1 MKKCPQCNQFFDDEN
16 LFCLNDG
23 TPLNSPNI
31 AETQSFTDE
40 VPTVFAPRFHTPP
53 TNQQVSAT
61 NNNKWIFPVL
71 GLLVGIII
79 VLGFLVFSNRLS
91 GDKENKAETNSNR
104 ENRAET
110 NATRGVTNT
119 NGNLS
124 AEKKLT
130 ETPAQVTKKTPE
142 PVVST
147 PQIPP
152 KSYAATRIRFAKG
165 AISSTVSSSIG
176 ADGKRTFI
184 LAARSGQYLSAA
196 VNSQNGCVV
205 FSDQSA
211 NIGFTTSKGDN
222 YIYLSNNC
230 DATNFNLTVTIR

>member
-23 TPLNSPNI
+23 TPLNSPNV
-31 AETQSFTDE
+31 AETQSFTGE
-40 VPTVFAPRFHTPP
+40 VPTVFAPRFHASP

-71 GLLVGIII
+71 GLLVSIII
-79 VLGFLVFSNRLS
+79 VLGFLAFSNRQT
-91 GDKENKAETNSNR
+91 GDRENKAETNSTR
-104 ENRAET
+104 ENKLEI
-110 NATRGVTNT
+110 NATREIANA

-124 AEKKLT
+124 AGEKLT
-130 ETPAQVTKKTPE
+130 ETPAQITKKTPE
-142 PVVST
+142 IVVSK
-147 PQIPP
+147 PQLPP
-152 KSYAATRIRFAKG
+152 KSYSPTRIRFAKG
-165 AISSTVSSSIG
+165 AISSTVSSGID

-205 FSDQSA
+205 FSDQST

-222 YIYLSNNC
+222 YVYLTNNC
-230 DATNFNLTVTIR
+230 DATNFSLTVTIR